1 MVTGRPVPAN
11 RASASGVP
19 ANRASANGAP
29 ADGMPGD
36 EAYRIVRSRIDLTR
50 LAPLSRYVTE
60 RVIVASADFD
70 YATDLVCDERVLVA
84 GVAEIAAGMPVIAD
98 SVMVA
103 AGIPGYPVICKSE
116 ESLTERLS
124 RTAGISKPA
133 AAVRLAFGQAGPGAI
148 WVVGCAAEALAEI
161 MSRNVQPALVIA
173 LPVGL
178 DGAAEAKDALRASGL
193 PALTNMSE
201 KGGAAVAAAAF
212 CALADAARAAAGAG
226 AGAEARPGSH

>member
-1 MVTGRPVPAN
+1 MVTGRPGSAN
-11 RASASGVP
+11 GVP
-19 ANRASANGAP
+19 ADRAPANGAP
-29 ADGMPGD
+29 ADGIPGD

-70 YATDLVCDERVLVA
+70 YATDLVCDERVLAA

-133 AAVRLAFGQAGPGAI
+133 AAVRLARIQRTA
-148 WVVGCAAEALAEI
+148 
-161 MSRNVQPALVIA
+161 
-173 LPVGL
+173 
-178 DGAAEAKDALRASGL
+178 
-193 PALTNMSE
+193 
-201 KGGAAVAAAAF
+201 
-212 CALADAARAAAGAG
+212 
-226 AGAEARPGSH
+226 

>member
-1 MVTGRPVPAN
+1 MVTGRPG
-11 RASASGVP
+11 SASGVP

>member
-1 MVTGRPVPAN
+1 MVTGRPG
-11 RASASGVP
+11 SASGVP
-19 ANRASANGAP
+19 ANGAR

>member
-1 MVTGRPVPAN
+1 MPAN
-11 RASASGVP
+11 WAP
-19 ANRASANGAP
+19 ANGAP
-29 ADGMPGD
+29 ADTTPGD
-36 EAYRIVRSRIDLTR
+36 EAYQIVRSRIDLTR

-70 YATDLVCDERVLVA
+70 YATDLVCDERVLAA
-84 GVAEIAAGMPVIAD
+84 GVAEIAAGVPVIAD

-124 RTAGISKPA
+124 RTAAISKAA

-173 LPVGL
+173 LPAGL
-178 DGAAEAKDALRASGL
+178 AGAAEAKDALRASGL
-193 PALTNMSE
+193 PALSNVSE

>member
-1 MVTGRPVPAN
+1 
-11 RASASGVP
+11 
-19 ANRASANGAP
+19 
-29 ADGMPGD
+29 MPGDD
-36 EAYRIVRSRIDLTR
+36 EAYRIVRSRIDLSR
-50 LAPLSRYVTE
+50 LAPLSRSVTE

-70 YATDLVCDERVLVA
+70 YATDLVCDERVLAA
-84 GVAEIAAGMPVIAD
+84 GVAELADGAPVIAD
-98 SVMVA
+98 GVTVA

-148 WVVGCAAEALAEI
+148 WVVGCAAGTLAEI

-178 DGAAEAKDALRASGL
+178 AGAAEAKDALRASGL

-212 CALADAARAAAGAG
+212 CALADAAGAGAG
-226 AGAEARPGSH
+226 AGAAGQAGP